1 MLIRSQNK
9 MSLVKFEN
17 IVININNING
27 KEIICWSQMNPGED
41 EYILLGYYSTKAK
54 ALKVLDMIQEAY
66 MEYKSGEIVGNGL
79 AGSAYTGSYDT
90 KESVTHGIAVLKGYV
105 NEIRKSILF
114 QMPEDSEVE
123 V

>member
-1 MLIRSQNK
+1 MLIRSQDK
-9 MSLVKFEN
+9 ESLIAIDGNFV
-17 IVININNING
+17 
-27 KEIICWSQMNPGED
+27 EILKYGDLSECSITVSTRDHSSLHVMAR
-41 EYILLGYYSTKAK
+41 YSSVEK

-90 KESVTHGIAVLKGYV
+90 KESVAHGIAVLKGYG